1 MRVLVTGGAGFVG
14 TNLIKR
20 LLKDGHEVL
29 SVDNYSTGKKEN
41 EQEGCEYHCIDLSES
56 GWWSQ
61 SGSCYCQITCDCQI
75 APVDIIYHLAALP
88 RIVPSFKKP
97 VDTFKSG
104 PMATINLLDWAKRS
118 ETPVIYAG
126 SSSVTGDVYANPYTF
141 TKWQNEHLIELYNKL
156 FDVPTSICRFY
167 NVYGEHQASEGSYC
181 NVLGIFQRQF
191 SNGEPLTITGDGE
204 QRRDFTYVGD
214 IVDGLVRCGMV
225 HLDDIDTPDNIAGSM
240 VNGQSFELG
249 NGNNRSINELAEAF
263 GEYPKEYIDGR
274 PGEMRETL
282 NTDTKARD
290 VLGWNPSGDIIQF
303 IKENYLLV
311 K

>member
-1 MRVLVTGGAGFVG
+1 MRVLVTGGVGFVG

-41 EQEGCEYHCIDLSES
+41 EREGCEYHYRDLSES
-56 GWWSQ
+56 GWWSL
-61 SGSCYCQITCDCQI
+61 SGSCYCQLSCDCQI
-75 APVDIIYHLAALP
+75 EPVDIIYHLAALP
-88 RIVPSFKKP
+88 RIVPSFEKP

-104 PMATINLLDWAKRS
+104 PMATINVLDWAKHTK
-118 ETPVIYAG
+118 TPVIYAG

-214 IVDGLVRCGMV
+214 IVDGLVRCGKSLFM
-225 HLDDIDTPDNIAGSM
+225 AEF
-240 VNGQSFELG
+240 NGESFELG

-263 GEYPKEYIDGR
+263 GDYPTEYIDAR

-290 VLGWNPSGDIIQF
+290 VLGWKPKGDIIEF
-303 IKENYLLV
+303 IKENYILD

>member
-20 LLKDGHEVL
+20 LLKDGHVVS

-41 EQEGCEYHCIDLSES
+41 EQEGCEYHHRDLSES
-56 GWWSQ
+56 TWWALWDD
-61 SGSCYCQITCDCQI
+61 CYCEFSCDCQI
-75 APVDIIYHLAALP
+75 ETVDVIYHLAALP

-104 PMATINLLDWAKRS
+104 PLATINVLDWAKHS
-118 ETPVIYAG
+118 NTPVIYAG

-214 IVDGLVRCGMV
+214 IVDGLVRCGKSLFM
-225 HLDDIDTPDNIAGSM
+225 AEF
-240 VNGQSFELG
+240 NGESFELG

-263 GEYPKEYIDGR
+263 GDYPTEYIDAR

-290 VLGWNPSGDIIQF
+290 VLGWKPKGDIIEF
-303 IKENYLLV
+303 INKNYILD

>member
-41 EQEGCEYHCIDLSES
+41 EQEGCEYHHRDLSES
-56 GWWSQ
+56 TWWALWDD
-61 SGSCYCQITCDCQI
+61 CYCEFSCDCQI
-75 APVDIIYHLAALP
+75 EPVDIIYHLAALP
-88 RIVPSFKKP
+88 RIVPSFEKP

-104 PMATINLLDWAKRS
+104 PMATINLLDWAKHS

-156 FDVPTSICRFY
+156 FSVPTSICRFY

-214 IVDGLVRCGMV
+214 IVDGLIRCGKSLFM
-225 HLDDIDTPDNIAGSM
+225 AEF
-240 VNGQSFELG
+240 NGESFELG

-263 GEYPKEYIDGR
+263 GEYPTEYIDAR

-290 VLGWNPSGDIIQF
+290 VLGWKPKGDIIEF
-303 IKENYLLV
+303 INKNYILD

>member
-1 MRVLVTGGAGFVG
+1 MRIMVTGGAGFVG

-20 LLKDGHEVL
+20 LLKDGHEVV
-29 SVDNYSTGKKEN
+29 SVDNYSTGKKDN
-41 EQEGCEYHCIDLSES
+41 EQEGCEYHNRDLSETH
-56 GWWSQ
+56 WWGLSEN
-61 SGSCYCQITCDCQI
+61 CYCESSCDCQI
-75 APVDIIYHLAALP
+75 ESVDVIFHLAALP

-104 PMATINLLDWAKRS
+104 PMATINLLDWAKLTK
-118 ETPVIYAG
+118 TPVIYAG
-126 SSSVTGDVYANPYTF
+126 SSSVKGDVYANPYTF
-141 TKWQNEHLIELYNKL
+141 SKWQNEHLIELYNKL
-156 FDVPTSICRFY
+156 FEVPTSICRFY

-191 SNGEPLTITGDGE
+191 SSGEPLTITGDGE

-214 IVDGLVRCGMV
+214 IVDGLVRCGFS
-225 HLDDIDTPDNIAGSM
+225 LYDACALSGE
-240 VNGQSFELG
+240 SFELG

-263 GEYPKEYIDGR
+263 GDYPIEYIDGR

-290 VLGWNPSGDIIQF
+290 ILGWKPKGDIIEF
-303 IKENYLLV
+303 IKEKYVFCKTN
-311 K
+311 

>member
-1 MRVLVTGGAGFVG
+1 MRALVTGGAGFVG

-20 LLKDGHEVL
+20 LLKDDYEVI

-41 EQEGCEYHCIDLSES
+41 EQEGCKYYDTDLSNS
-56 GWWSQ
+56 YWWSL
-61 SGSCYCQITCDCQI
+61 SDKCYCQISCDCQI
-75 APVDIIYHLAALP
+75 EPVDIIYHLAALP
-88 RIVPSFKKP
+88 RIVPSFEKP
-97 VDTFKSG
+97 LDTYKSG
-104 PMATINLLDWAKRS
+104 PLATINVLEWAREHK
-118 ETPVIYAG
+118 TPVVYAG

-141 TKWQNEHLIELYNKL
+141 TKWQNEHILELYNKL

-214 IVDGLVRCGMV
+214 IVDGLERCGYA
-225 HLDDIDTPDNIAGSM
+225 HLDNLMNG
-240 VNGQSFELG
+240 VNGESFELG

-263 GEYPKEYIDGR
+263 GDYPTEYIDGR

-282 NTDTKARD
+282 NTDTKAQD
-290 VLGWNPSGDIIQF
+290 ELGWKPIGDIIIF
-303 IKENYLLV
+303 IKQNYVLE

>member
-14 TNLIKR
+14 TNLVKR
-20 LLKDGHEVL
+20 LLKDGHEVI

-41 EQEGCEYHCIDLSES
+41 EQKGCKYYYKDLANTQ
-56 GWWSQ
+56 WWALWDED
-61 SGSCYCQITCDCQI
+61 YCEWSCDCQI
-75 APVDIIYHLAALP
+75 EPVDVIYHLAALP
-88 RIVPSFKKP
+88 RITPSFKKP

-104 PMATINLLDWAKRS
+104 PMATINVLEWARHH

-141 TKWQNEHLIELYNKL
+141 TKWQNEHLLELYNKIFEL
-156 FDVPTSICRFY
+156 PTSICRFY
-167 NVYGEHQASEGSYC
+167 NVYGEHQANEGSYC
-181 NVLGIFQRQF
+181 NVLGIFERLY
-191 SNGEPLTITGDGE
+191 SEKKPLTITGDGE

-214 IVDGLVRCGMV
+214 IVDGLVRCGEA
-225 HLDDIDTPDNIAGSM
+225 HLDVWGNKD

-263 GEYPKEYIDGR
+263 GDYPTEYIDAR

-282 NTDTKARD
+282 CTDTLANEFLDWK
-290 VLGWNPSGDIIQF
+290 PEKDILDY
-303 IKENYLLV
+303 IKGIV
-311 K
+311 

>member
-1 MRVLVTGGAGFVG
+1 MSDISEYEVT
-14 TNLIKR
+14 
-20 LLKDGHEVL
+20 
-29 SVDNYSTGKKEN
+29 
-41 EQEGCEYHCIDLSES
+41 CEY
-56 GWWSQ
+56 
-61 SGSCYCQITCDCQI
+61 QIE
-75 APVDIIYHLAALP
+75 PVDIIFHLAALP

-104 PMATINLLDWAKRS
+104 PMATINVLDWAKHS

-141 TKWQNEHLIELYNKL
+141 TKWQNEHLIELYNKR

-214 IVDGLVRCGMV
+214 IVDGLIRCGKSLFM
-225 HLDDIDTPDNIAGSM
+225 AEF
-240 VNGQSFELG
+240 NGESFELG

-263 GEYPKEYIDGR
+263 GDYPTEYIDGR

-282 NTDTKARD
+282 NTDTRARD
-290 VLGWNPSGDIIQF
+290 LLGWKPSGDIIKF
-303 IKENYLLV
+303 IKNKIV

>member
-20 LLKDGHEVL
+20 LLKDGHEVI

-41 EQEGCEYHCIDLSES
+41 EQEGCKYYHKDLSNKI
-56 GWWSQ
+56 WWALWDED
-61 SGSCYCQITCDCQI
+61 YCEWSCDCQI
-75 APVDIIYHLAALP
+75 EPVDIIYHLAALP
-88 RIVPSFKKP
+88 RIVPSFENP
-97 VDTFKSG
+97 VDTFKAG
-104 PMATINLLDWAKRS
+104 PLATINVLDWAKHS
-118 ETPVIYAG
+118 HTPVIYAG

-156 FDVPTSICRFY
+156 FEVPTSICRFY

-214 IVDGLVRCGMV
+214 IVDGLVRCGEA
-225 HLDDIDTPDNIAGSM
+225 HLDVWGNGD

-263 GEYPKEYIDGR
+263 GDYPTDYIEAR

-290 VLGWNPSGDIIQF
+290 VLDWKPNGDIIKF
-303 IKENYLLV
+303 IKENYIL
-311 K
+311 KK

>member
-1 MRVLVTGGAGFVG
+1 MRIMVTGGAGFVG

-20 LLKDGHEVL
+20 LLKDGHEVV
-29 SVDNYSTGKKEN
+29 SVDNYSTGKKDN
-41 EQEGCEYHCIDLSES
+41 EQEGCEYHNRDLSETH
-56 GWWSQ
+56 WWGLSEN
-61 SGSCYCQITCDCQI
+61 CYCESSCDCQI
-75 APVDIIYHLAALP
+75 ESVDVIFHLAALP

-104 PMATINLLDWAKRS
+104 PMATINLLDWAKLTK
-118 ETPVIYAG
+118 TPVIYAG
-126 SSSVTGDVYANPYTF
+126 SSSVTGNVYANPYTF
-141 TKWQNEHLIELYNKL
+141 TKWQNEHLIKLYNKL

-167 NVYGEHQASEGSYC
+167 NVYGEHQANEGSYC

-214 IVDGLVRCGMV
+214 IVDGLVRCGFS
-225 HLDDIDTPDNIAGSM
+225 LYDACALSGE
-240 VNGQSFELG
+240 SFELG

-263 GEYPKEYIDGR
+263 GDYPTEYIDAR

-290 VLGWNPSGDIIQF
+290 VLGWKPKGDIIEF
-303 IKENYLLV
+303 INKNYILD